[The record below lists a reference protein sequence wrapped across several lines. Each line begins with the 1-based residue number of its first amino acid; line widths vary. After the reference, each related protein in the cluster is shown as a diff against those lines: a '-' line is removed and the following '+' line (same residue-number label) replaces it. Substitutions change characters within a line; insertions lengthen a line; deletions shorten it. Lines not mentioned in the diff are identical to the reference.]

1 VPASDQR
8 SAEGRYL
15 VSPRTAILVRRGE
28 TYLLIKGAPG
38 KRLWP
43 GKYNAVGGHIEPGED
58 ALAAA
63 RRELYEETGVKA
75 DLWLCGTVM
84 VDAGETG
91 VLLLVFAGEGPVGD
105 PRPSAEGSVE
115 WLTPAE
121 IGGLPVVDDLPAL
134 LERIAVARKGDP
146 PFSAR
151 SHYDPEGRL
160 QIHFG

>member
-1 VPASDQR
+1 MPVSNQL
-8 SAEGRYL
+8 SAEDRYL
-15 VSPRTAILVRRGE
+15 VSLRTAIFVRRGDA
-28 TYLLIKGAPG
+28 YLLIKGAPG
-38 KRLWP
+38 KRLWA

-63 RRELYEETGVKA
+63 RRELYEETGLNA

-91 VLLLVFAGEGPVGD
+91 VLLLVFAGEDVVGD
-105 PRPSAEGSVE
+105 SRPSAEGTVE
-115 WLTPAE
+115 WLTPAVVA
-121 IGGLPVVDDLPAL
+121 GLPVVEDLPAL
-134 LERIAVARKGDP
+134 LERISVARKGDP

-160 QIHFG
+160 QIRFA